1 MTVADANKAKPY
13 SRTILAGER
22 SQRTFKGSDGLQVAM
37 PLGGIGAG
45 CICLNGQGGLQD
57 FSIKHRPDT
66 TARPDGSVSQ
76 HAAFA
81 LLRAV
86 QGKKS
91 ITRLVEGPMPV
102 ERVYA
107 QGLKSN
113 GYRIGG
119 FEGLPRFSSCEFK
132 GEYPFGFVRLKDKR
146 MPFSAAIT
154 GFNPFVPLDDT
165 VSGLPCAILEYTITN
180 TSRKKAGFEFSYHLS
195 NLTRK
200 VPGDRGDVHV
210 KSRNLSSTGVFF
222 DNTCHPNH
230 ELFGNATL
238 SVPGFKPQIKAAWPS
253 GRWFDA
259 LSILWR
265 EVSSGAFKTNS
276 QSRTPSGQGGGSVLI
291 SGSLKSGESIT
302 IPVVITW
309 YFPNCNTE
317 TEQNS
322 GGCCD
327 SGGTCSDVPE
337 PVWRPWYAG
346 KWKDAADVAD
356 YIHKNYDTLR
366 QRTLKFK
373 NALFSSTLPSYVLDA
388 VSANLG
394 IIKSPTVLRQENGNL
409 WAWEGCWCDSGC
421 CKGSCTHVWN
431 YAQAIPHLF
440 PALERTFREQ
450 ELERS
455 MDETGHVT
463 FRSALPDGPVGHGSH
478 AASDG
483 QLGGILKVRRD
494 YHISGDREWM
504 LRMLPLAKTSVDYC
518 IKTWDPRRTGLLE
531 EPHHNTYD
539 IEFWGPDGMCSSIYV
554 AALAAMAELLVEAD
568 REKEAPPYRKLAEK
582 GANALD
588 KKLFNGRF
596 FEQKVEWKKLND
608 KSFAKFISKVN
619 AGSSEIEKI
628 QKREGPRYQYGK
640 GCISDG
646 VIGAWMALMYG
657 VDTPQNRTNI
667 RKHLKSIFQYNFR
680 ANLSEHANTQRPG
693 YAIGNEPGLLLCSW
707 PNGNKPT
714 LPFVYSDEVWTGI
727 EYQVA
732 SHLIAEGLVDEGLTI
747 VRAARERYDGRTR
760 NPWNEYEC
768 GNYYARAM
776 SSYALL
782 SSLSGFRYS
791 AVENTLWFGP
801 VSNDKKFNT
810 FYSAATGFGTITLT
824 PSRLTIKPVEGTLEV
839 SKLALTIKGKT
850 RTINCSVTATEDKP
864 GVIRL

>member
-1 MTVADANKAKPY
+1 MAVAVADKAKPY
-13 SRTILAGER
+13 SRTMLAGKR
-22 SQRTFKGSDGLQVAM
+22 SQRTFKGSDGLQISM

-57 FSIKHRPDT
+57 FSIKHKPDT
-66 TARPDGSVSQ
+66 TALPDGKSSP

-81 LLRAV
+81 LLRSTGA
-86 QGKKS
+86 KS
-91 ITRLVEGPMPV
+91 ATRLVEGPIPV
-102 ERVYA
+102 ERVYD
-107 QGLKSN
+107 QGLKGN
-113 GYRIGG
+113 GFRNGG
-119 FEGLPRFSSCEFK
+119 YEGLPRFSSCEFK
-132 GEYPFGFVRLKDKR
+132 GEYPFGFVRLKDR
-146 MPFSAAIT
+146 TLPFAVTIT

-165 VSGLPCAILEYTITN
+165 ASGLPCAILEYTITN
-180 TSRKKAGFEFSYHLS
+180 KSARKAGFEFSYHLS

-200 VPGDRGDVHV
+200 LPGERGDVQL
-210 KSRNLSSTGVFF
+210 KSEKLSTKGVLFG
-222 DNTCHPNH
+222 NNCHPNDG
-230 ELFGNATL
+230 LFGSASL
-238 SVPGFKPQIKAAWPS
+238 SAPGFKPRIKATWPS
-253 GRWFDA
+253 GGWFDA
-259 LSILWR
+259 ISILWR
-265 EVSSGAFKTNS
+265 DVSEGRLK
-276 QSRTPSGQGGGSVLI
+276 PSGGENPAAGRSGGSILI
-291 SGSLKSGESIT
+291 AGSLKSGESIT

-309 YFPNCNTE
+309 HFPNCHTKTEDNTA
-317 TEQNS
+317 
-322 GGCCD
+322 GVCCTA
-327 SGGTCSDVPE
+327 GNCSDVPE
-337 PVWRPWYAG
+337 PAWRPWYAG
-346 KWKDAADVAD
+346 KWKDAADVTD
-356 YIHKNYDTLR
+356 YIHKNYDNLK
-366 QRTLKFK
+366 QRTLAFK

-409 WAWEGCWCDSGC
+409 WAWEGCHCDSGC

-455 MDETGHVT
+455 MDETGHVN
-463 FRSALPDGPVGHGSH
+463 FRSALPDGPTGHDFH

-494 YHISGDREWM
+494 YHISGNREWM

-554 AALAAMAELLVEAD
+554 AALAAMAELLIEAG
-568 REKEAPPYRKLAEK
+568 REEEAPPYRKLAEK
-582 GANALD
+582 GARALD
-588 KKLFNGRF
+588 KKLFNGQF

-608 KSFAKFISKVN
+608 QSFTKFISKIN
-619 AGSSEIEKI
+619 ARSSEVEKI
-628 QKREGPRYQYGK
+628 LKKEGPKYQYGK

-646 VIGAWMALMYG
+646 VIGAWMTLMYG
-657 VDTPQNRTNI
+657 VDSPQNRANI
-667 RKHLKSIFQYNFR
+667 RKHLKAIFQYNFR
-680 ANLSEHANTQRPG
+680 ADLSEHANTQRPG

-707 PNGNKPT
+707 PNGGKPM

-727 EYQVA
+727 EYHVA

-747 VRAARERYDGRTR
+747 VKAVRERYDGRAR

-782 SSLSGFRYS
+782 SSLTGFRYS
-791 AVENTLWFGP
+791 AVEKTLWFGP
-801 VSNDKKFNT
+801 ASNDKRFNT
-810 FYSAATGFGTITLT
+810 FFSAATGFGTITLT
-824 PSRLTIKPVEGTLEV
+824 PSRLTIKLVEGTLEV
-839 SKLALTIKGKT
+839 SRLALTIQGKT
-850 RTINCSVTATEDKP
+850 RNINCWVTATEDKP